1 MWQESSEGV
10 QNEPSQNV
18 WLIDGWIILSR
29 GNQDSQAQ
37 EKLYFSLKYLKEFRE
52 GTWPNKG
59 LLLETIF
66 LNYFL
71 KLW

>member
-1 MWQESSEGV
+1 MCGLLMGGLFWAE
-10 QNEPSQNV
+10 
-18 WLIDGWIILSR
+18 